1 MKKIAYQTP
10 EVKVKT
16 LFMESL
22 MAGSNGV
29 HGDGAGV
36 DAGYGGI
43 TDGTL
48 DPEAKDG
55 FKTHS
60 VWDD

>member
-10 EVKVKT
+10 EVKVKA

-22 MAGSNGV
+22 MQGSNGV
-29 HGDGAGV
+29 TGTGAAEIGW
-36 DAGYGGI
+36 GGED
-43 TDGTL
+43 DGTHN
-48 DPEAKDG
+48 PSAKDG
-55 FKTHS
+55 LKPSS

>member
-16 LFMESL
+16 LLMEDLLKVS
-22 MAGSNGV
+22 ANVDGDPITWG
-29 HGDGAGV
+29 GDGTGLEG
-36 DAGYGGI
+36 DAKEDGI
-43 TDGTL
+43 Q
-48 DPEAKDG
+48 
-55 FKTHS
+55 THS

>member
-10 EVKVKT
+10 EVKVKA

-22 MAGSNGV
+22 MQGSGN
-29 HGDGAGV
+29 
-36 DAGYGGI
+36 GI
-43 TDGTL
+43 TGTGVVDLGSGGTDTDGVL
-48 DPEAKDG
+48 DADAKNFG
-55 FKTHS
+55 GHS

>member
-16 LFMESL
+16 LLMEDFLKVS
-22 MAGSNGV
+22 GNVDGDPIGWG
-29 HGDGAGV
+29 GDGSGLEG
-36 DAGYGGI
+36 DAKEDGI
-43 TDGTL
+43 
-48 DPEAKDG
+48 
-55 FKTHS
+55 KTHS

>member
-22 MAGSNGV
+22 MQGSGV
-29 HGDGAGV
+29 TGTGDGI
-36 DAGYGGI
+36 DLGYGGV
-43 TDGTL
+43 DENGEL
-48 DPEAKDG
+48 EGEAKKG
-55 FKTHS
+55 YNNHS

>member
-16 LFMESL
+16 LFMDSL
-22 MAGSNGV
+22 MQGSGV
-29 HGDGAGV
+29 TAPGQGI
-36 DAGYGGI
+36 GYGGVDPG
-43 TDGTL
+43 DGTV

-55 FKTHS
+55 FKSHS

>member
-10 EVKVKT
+10 EVKVKA

-22 MAGSNGV
+22 MAGSGV
-29 HGDGAGV
+29 SAPDQGI
-36 DAGYGGI
+36 GYGGV
-43 TDGTL
+43 DDSGEK
-48 DPEAKDG
+48 DPDAKVFG
-55 FKTHS
+55 SHS

>member
-10 EVKVKT
+10 EVEIKT

-22 MAGSNGV
+22 MAGSGV
-29 HGDGAGV
+29 TAPDQGIGFGGEDDGS
-36 DAGYGGI
+36 
-43 TDGTL
+43 

-55 FKTHS
+55 LKPSS

>member
-10 EVKVKT
+10 EVKVKA

-22 MAGSNGV
+22 MQGSGLTSS
-29 HGDGAGV
+29 DL
-36 DAGYGGI
+36 GI
-43 TDGTL
+43 TNGGSDDEGTM

-55 FKTHS
+55 LKPSS

>member
-10 EVKVKT
+10 EVKVKA

-22 MAGSNGV
+22 MQNSGV
-29 HGDGAGV
+29 KGGGDVNIDYGGV
-36 DAGYGGI
+36 DENGEKDPSAKLYE
-43 TDGTL
+43 GT
-48 DPEAKDG
+48 
-55 FKTHS
+55 S

>member
-10 EVKVKT
+10 EVKVKA

-22 MAGSNGV
+22 MQGSGV
-29 HGDGAGV
+29 TGRIDDNPTFGS
-36 DAGYGGI
+36 GGSDN
-43 TDGTL
+43 DGTM
-48 DPEAKDG
+48 DPEAKNFSG
-55 FKTHS
+55 RS

>member
-10 EVKVKT
+10 EVKVKA

-29 HGDGAGV
+29 HGDGDV

-43 TDGTL
+43 DDGTH

-55 FKTHS
+55 FKSHS

>member
-22 MAGSNGV
+22 MAGSTGGYV
-29 HGDGAGV
+29 DGNNEMPY
-36 DAGYGGI
+36 DGI
-43 TDGTL
+43 DDGTH
-48 DPEAKDG
+48 DPDAKDG
-55 FKTHS
+55 FKSSS

>member
-10 EVKVKT
+10 EVKVKA

-22 MAGSNGV
+22 MQGSGV
-29 HGDGAGV
+29 TGTGDAQIGWG
-36 DAGYGGI
+36 GYD
-43 TDGTL
+43 DGTH
-48 DPEAKDG
+48 DPDAKDG
-55 FKTHS
+55 LKPSS

>member
-10 EVKVKT
+10 EVKVKA

-22 MAGSNGV
+22 MQGS
-29 HGDGAGV
+29 
-36 DAGYGGI
+36 GI
-43 TDGTL
+43 TGTIDDTPTIGSGGSDDNGTI
-48 DPEAKDG
+48 DPEAKNFG
-55 FKTHS
+55 GHS